1 MNKILELLA
10 KYLGIPLLKMLGE
23 WILKEYR
30 AYQKKQKIKKDQKA
44 KEKAIENAKTP
55 EDIRAAHRNNKL

>member
-23 WILKEYR
+23 WILKEYN
-30 AYQKKQKIKKDQKA
+30 AYQKRQKIKKDQKA

>member
-1 MNKILELLA
+1 MNKFLEILI
-10 KYLGIPLLKMLGE
+10 KYLGIPLLKKLGE
-23 WILKEYR
+23 WILSEIAAYR
-30 AYQKKQKIKKDQKA
+30 LKRQIIKDQKA